1 MRHKC
6 GYNNLGR
13 ESSHRKAMIRNM
25 ATSLVKHES
34 ITTTL
39 TKAKAIRSVVEKLV
53 TLGKKGE
60 IHHRRLAARTL
71 REKDI
76 VAKLFNDVAPRFKE
90 RPGGYLR
97 IVKRGIR
104 FGDGAQMATV
114 QFVDYDAVAA
124 AEKRQS
130 EKAEAASKVM
140 AEQEA

>member
-1 MRHKC
+1 MRHKN

-13 ESSHRKAMIRNM
+13 ESSHRRAMIRNM

-71 REKDI
+71 QENGA
-76 VAKLFNDVAPRFKE
+76 VAKLFNEIAPRFQD
-90 RPGGYLR
+90 RQGGYLR
-97 IVKRGIR
+97 ILKLGER
-104 FGDGAQMATV
+104 FGDGAHMAV
-114 QFVDYDAVAA
+114 IQFVDYDALAV
-124 AEKRQS
+124 
-130 EKAEAASKVM
+130 AEAKKADKEAVT
-140 AEQEA
+140 AEA

>member
-1 MRHKC
+1 MRHKN

-71 REKDI
+71 RENAV
-76 VAKLFNDVAPRFKE
+76 VAKLFNDIAPRFKE
-90 RPGGYLR
+90 RQGGYLR
-97 IVKRGIR
+97 IYKLGER
-104 FGDGAQMATV
+104 FGDGALMANI

-124 AEKRQS
+124 AEAK
-130 EKAEAASKVM
+130 KADDAVSVKA
-140 AEQEA
+140 